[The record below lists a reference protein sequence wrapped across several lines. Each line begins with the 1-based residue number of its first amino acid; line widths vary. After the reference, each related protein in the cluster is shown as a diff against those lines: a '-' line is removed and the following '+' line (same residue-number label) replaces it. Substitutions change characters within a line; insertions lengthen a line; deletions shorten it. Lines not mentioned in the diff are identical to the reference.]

1 LSDFNSTLRA
11 EIFSAKRCF
20 VGVDARPFAVAVM
33 FGCAAS
39 FATPIGHQTNTYVFG
54 AGGYRF
60 SDFPKIGAPLNILLW
75 IVVSTLIQIF
85 WPFVPK
91 PHLQR

>member
-1 LSDFNSTLRA
+1 M
-11 EIFSAKRCF
+11 
-20 VGVDARPFAVAVM
+20 GVDARPFAVAVM

-39 FATPIGHQTNTYVFG
+39 FATPVGHQTNTYVFG

-75 IVVSTLIQIF
+75 IVASILIPIF

-91 PHLQR
+91 PHL